1 MANVKMSDLHPD
13 YDSWFDCWYS
23 DKKDIL
29 SCMYHNLAADLD
41 AGYNPLGDCIKRQ
54 RADIAAYEQ
63 SINDALMSFVN
74 MDDKKRDRWCFYD
87 MLRRGAIA

>member
-23 DKKDIL
+23 DKKDMLNI
-29 SCMYHNLAADLD
+29 MYYNMTADLD

-54 RADIAAYEQ
+54 KQMIAEYEQ
-63 SINDALMSFVN
+63 SINDALMSFVD